1 MATILVVDDRPVNRE
16 FFKTLLAVRGHSL
29 LEAGDGAEALA
40 MIKAV
45 RPQLVISDILMPTMD
60 GLEFVRRLRADPDTA
75 DIPVIFS
82 TARYLDREA
91 RSLAEACGVLYSV
104 TKPDEPEYVL
114 RAVDAALG
122 ILAPPAPSPAEEC
135 DEHLRLATDKLAE
148 KTRELTR
155 VSERLTA
162 VIDLGQEL
170 ARERDALHLLESFCH
185 SARKIVGAKYC
196 AILVLG
202 DDKQS
207 VEHLFTSGMQADAGA
222 HTGPP
227 PAGLGL
233 FGKLLREGGL
243 LRVRDITQD
252 HRAVGVP
259 LNHPHMT
266 SFLGAAI
273 ASSSGIYGALYLTD
287 RIGFDE
293 FSEDDEKL
301 IGMLVAQVGI
311 GYENALRLEELQRR
325 AAELEH
331 TVLQRKR
338 AEDELVVTQ
347 QRLQRTL
354 ASSPAVIYTLSIED
368 DHSVLMWVSDNIV
381 WSFGYTVEEAL
392 ARDWWSERVHPED
405 LTHLA
410 NDQTELLSSGHIVS
424 DYRFRHRDGAYRWVR
439 DEQRLQR
446 NAQGEPEEII
456 GAWVDIT
463 RSRQA
468 AESLT
473 EANQT
478 LQSLVQTSPLAIIA
492 LDLEGNVKS
501 WNAAAERSFGWTE
514 AEAMGRRN
522 PIIPNDK
529 SDEFLD
535 SLELTRRG
543 GMFTNFETTR
553 NSKDGSLIDVSVSS
567 APLVDG
573 KGNIHGSVAVLADI
587 TDRKHLEEQFRQA
600 QKMEAVGRLAGGVAH
615 DFNNLLTAIIGYSQ
629 LVLGRLHE
637 EDPMHKELEE
647 IERAGQRAATLTRQ
661 LLAFSRKQVLQPQVL
676 DLNSVVADLGKMLH
690 RLIGEDVDLDI
701 RLAPD
706 LGYVKADRGQIDQ
719 IIMNLAVNS
728 RDAMPEGGKLTI
740 ETTNVDLDESYAHE
754 HVDARTGRHVK
765 LAISDNGA
773 GMDKQTL
780 LRIFEPFFTTKD
792 QSKGTGLGLSTVYG
806 IVKQSG
812 GHIGVYS
819 EPGMGTTF
827 KVYLPR
833 IEGEL
838 DFNEPRVA
846 GTDSPKG
853 TETILLVE
861 DETSVRKLARTIL
874 QDNGY
879 TVVEAESG
887 DQARAISGQHEGRIQ
902 LMLTDVI
909 MPGTSGRELAQSVA
923 ASRPEMRVLYMSGY
937 TDDAIVH
944 HGILD
949 AKTPF
954 IQKPFTPDSLLRK
967 IRNVL
972 DMGAE

>member
-1 MATILVVDDRPVNRE
+1 
-16 FFKTLLAVRGHSL
+16 
-29 LEAGDGAEALA
+29 
-40 MIKAV
+40 
-45 RPQLVISDILMPTMD
+45 
-60 GLEFVRRLRADPDTA
+60 
-75 DIPVIFS
+75 
-82 TARYLDREA
+82 
-91 RSLAEACGVLYSV
+91 
-104 TKPDEPEYVL
+104 
-114 RAVDAALG
+114 
-122 ILAPPAPSPAEEC
+122 
-135 DEHLRLATDKLAE
+135 
-148 KTRELTR
+148 
-155 VSERLTA
+155 
-162 VIDLGQEL
+162 
-170 ARERDALHLLESFCH
+170 
-185 SARKIVGAKYC
+185 
-196 AILVLG
+196 
-202 DDKQS
+202 
-207 VEHLFTSGMQADAGA
+207 
-222 HTGPP
+222 
-227 PAGLGL
+227 
-233 FGKLLREGGL
+233 
-243 LRVRDITQD
+243 
-252 HRAVGVP
+252 
-259 LNHPHMT
+259 
-266 SFLGAAI
+266 
-273 ASSSGIYGALYLTD
+273 
-287 RIGFDE
+287 
-293 FSEDDEKL
+293 
-301 IGMLVAQVGI
+301 
-311 GYENALRLEELQRR
+311 
-325 AAELEH
+325 
-331 TVLQRKR
+331 
-338 AEDELVVTQ
+338 
-347 QRLQRTL
+347 
-354 ASSPAVIYTLSIED
+354 
-368 DHSVLMWVSDNIV
+368 
-381 WSFGYTVEEAL
+381 
-392 ARDWWSERVHPED
+392 
-405 LTHLA
+405 
-410 NDQTELLSSGHIVS
+410 
-424 DYRFRHRDGAYRWVR
+424 
-439 DEQRLQR
+439 
-446 NAQGEPEEII
+446 
-456 GAWVDIT
+456 
-463 RSRQA
+463 
-468 AESLT
+468 
-473 EANQT
+473 
-478 LQSLVQTSPLAIIA
+478 
-492 LDLEGNVKS
+492 
-501 WNAAAERSFGWTE
+501 
-514 AEAMGRRN
+514 
-522 PIIPNDK
+522 
-529 SDEFLD
+529 
-535 SLELTRRG
+535 
-543 GMFTNFETTR
+543 
-553 NSKDGSLIDVSVSS
+553 
-567 APLVDG
+567 
-573 KGNIHGSVAVLADI
+573 
-587 TDRKHLEEQFRQA
+587 
-600 QKMEAVGRLAGGVAH
+600 
-615 DFNNLLTAIIGYSQ
+615 
-629 LVLGRLHE
+629 
-637 EDPMHKELEE
+637 MHKELEE

-690 RLIGEDVDLDI
+690 RLIGEDVELDI

-861 DETSVRKLARTIL
+861 DEASVRKLARTIL

-923 ASRPEMRVLYMSGY
+923 TSRPEMRVLYMSGY

-972 DMGAE
+972 DMGTE

>member
-1 MATILVVDDRPVNRE
+1 MATILVVDDRPVNHE
-16 FFKTLLAVRGHSL
+16 FFKTLLSHQGHSL

-60 GLEFVRRLRADPDTA
+60 GHEFVRRLRADPDMA

-91 RSLAEACGVLYSV
+91 HSLAEACGVLYTV
-104 TKPDEPEYVL
+104 NKPDEPEYVL

-122 ILAPPAPSPAEEC
+122 VLAPQAPSPAEEC
-135 DEHLRLATDKLAE
+135 DEHLRLLTDKLAR
-148 KTRELTR
+148 KTRDLTR

-185 SARKIVGAKYC
+185 AARKIVGARYC

-202 DDKQS
+202 KDQHS
-207 VEHLFTSGMQADAGA
+207 VEHFFTSGMQAESGA
-222 HTGPP
+222 HIGPP
-227 PAGLGL
+227 PVGLGL
-233 FGKLLREGGL
+233 FDKLLREGGL

-259 LNHPHMT
+259 PNHPHMT

-273 ASSSGIYGALYLTD
+273 ASSTGIYGALYLTE

-293 FSEDDEKL
+293 FSEEDEKL
-301 IGMLVAQVGI
+301 IGMLVSQVGI

-325 AAELEH
+325 ASELEQ
-331 TVLQRKR
+331 TVLQRQR
-338 AEDELVVTQ
+338 AEDELVVAQ
-347 QRLQRTL
+347 RRLQHTL

-368 DHSVLMWVSDNIV
+368 DHSVLMWVSENIV

-405 LTHLA
+405 LRHMA
-410 NDQTELLSSGHIVS
+410 NDQTELLSTGYIVS
-424 DYRFRHRDGAYRWVR
+424 DYRFRHKNGAYHWVR

-446 NAQGEPEEII
+446 NAQGEPVQIV

-501 WNAAAERSFGWTE
+501 WNAAAERIFGWTE

-522 PIIPNDK
+522 PIIPDDK

-535 SLELTRRG
+535 SLDLTRRG

-553 NSKDGSLIDVSVSS
+553 NRKDGSVIDVSLSS
-567 APLVDG
+567 APLIDG
-573 KGNIHGSVAVLADI
+573 KGNIHGSVTVIAD
-587 TDRKHLEEQFRQA
+587 TTERKQLEEQLRQS
-600 QKMEAVGRLAGGVAH
+600 QKMEAIGRLAGGVAH

-629 LVLGRLHE
+629 LALGRLHQ
-637 EDPMHKELEE
+637 EDPMRKDLEE
-647 IERAGQRAATLTRQ
+647 IEHAGQRAAALTGQ

-690 RLIGEDVDLDI
+690 RLIGEDVELVM
-701 RLAPD
+701 RLNPD
-706 LGYVKADRGQIDQ
+706 LGSVKADRGQIDQ
-719 IIMNLAVNS
+719 ILMNLAVNS
-728 RDAMPEGGKLTI
+728 RDAMPNGGKLTI
-740 ETTNVDLDESYAHE
+740 ETANIELDESYASD
-754 HVDARTGRHVK
+754 HVDARSGGHVM

-780 LRIFEPFFTTKD
+780 SRIFEPFFTTKE
-792 QSKGTGLGLSTVYG
+792 QGKGTGLGLSTVFG

-833 IEGEL
+833 TDGEL
-838 DFNEPRVA
+838 DHKERRVA
-846 GTDSPKG
+846 ATSHAKG

-861 DETSVRKLARTIL
+861 DEGSVRKLARTIL
-874 QDNGY
+874 QNNGY
-879 TVVEAESG
+879 TVFEAASSDE
-887 DQARAISGQHEGRIQ
+887 ARDISEQHEGRIQ

-923 ASRPEMRVLYMSGY
+923 DSRPEMKVLYMSGY

-944 HGILD
+944 HGVLD
-949 AKTPF
+949 AETPF

-967 IRNVL
+967 IRDVL
-972 DMGAE
+972 DSEK